1 MEPSEAK
8 RKRFSRLSEEE
19 IQTLLEGKDSEN
31 TRKATKNAVV
41 TFLAY
46 WNEVK
51 PEDEPVK
58 STESLEII
66 PKKELNELLANF
78 WPNAKKQ
85 NGDSYKKSALMG
97 IRFGLQRHFLLKREF
112 DIISDGEFSKSNQI
126 FEAAIVELKRQG
138 FGRVDHHSPISK
150 EDLEKIQSS
159 YNPSSPDPKSLQ
171 QVVWFNIM
179 FHLIRRGRENLRLL
193 TKESF
198 AVQVDAAGK
207 KFVYQVVDEL
217 DKNHR
222 ANDQPDDSPGEG
234 RMYERPESPYC
245 PVKTFELYISKLNPA
260 LSCLWQRPRATD
272 NFSHSDEVW
281 YCNVPLGKNALGTFM
296 SSISK
301 ELKLSQKYTNHCIRA
316 TAVSLLDECN
326 FEARHIMRVSGHKS
340 ESSIRSYSRRLS
352 EVKRKEISHA
362 LTSAC
367 SVKNLES
374 TSTAIVAMHEQASE
388 TSLGR
393 STVPNSPVTMQN
405 FASHSQETVNFNAG
419 AFSGANVT
427 INFYNSK

>member
-8 RKRFSRLSEEE
+8 RKHFSRLSDEE
-19 IQTLLEGKDSEN
+19 IQDLIEGKDSEN

-41 TFLAY
+41 TFLAS

-51 PEDEPVK
+51 PEDERVQN
-58 STESLEII
+58 TESLQKI
-66 PKKELNELLANF
+66 PKELNELLANF

-85 NGDSYKKSALMG
+85 NGDGYKKSALMG
-97 IRFGLQRHFLLKREF
+97 RRFGLQRHFLLKREL
-112 DIISDGEFSKSNQI
+112 DIISDGEFSMSNQI

-138 FGRVDHHSPISK
+138 FGKVDHHIPISK

-171 QVVWFNIM
+171 QVVWFNVM

-198 AVQVDAAGK
+198 AMQVDAAGK

-245 PVKTFELYISKLNPA
+245 PVKTSELYLSKLNPT
-260 LSCLWQRPRATD
+260 LS
-272 NFSHSDEVW
+272 
-281 YCNVPLGKNALGTFM
+281 
-296 SSISK
+296 
-301 ELKLSQKYTNHCIRA
+301 
-316 TAVSLLDECN
+316 
-326 FEARHIMRVSGHKS
+326 
-340 ESSIRSYSRRLS
+340 
-352 EVKRKEISHA
+352 
-362 LTSAC
+362 
-367 SVKNLES
+367 
-374 TSTAIVAMHEQASE
+374 
-388 TSLGR
+388 
-393 STVPNSPVTMQN
+393 
-405 FASHSQETVNFNAG
+405 
-419 AFSGANVT
+419 
-427 INFYNSK
+427 